1 MSLGRPGGHGPGRP
15 ACEARATA
23 SERDAAPSLRY
34 TAWAWV
40 LTVLADTPSCSAIS
54 RNERWLGR
62 KRRMRSSAMVSDEG
76 PPRLVSARL
85 SIYDQASS
93 NHRAKITAPPVR

>member
-23 SERDAAPSLRY
+23 SDRDAAPSLRY

-40 LTVLADTPSCSAIS
+40 LTVLADTPSWSAIS
-54 RNERWLGR
+54 RNERCLGR
-62 KRRMRSSAMVSDEG
+62 KPRMRSSAIGSDEG
-76 PPRLVSARL
+76 PPRLVSA
-85 SIYDQASS
+85 SVSMYDQASP
-93 NHRAKITAPPVR
+93 NQRAKITAPV